1 VPDLSVSDL
10 HKAFDGKPVL
20 RGIEVAIPAGQCVIL
35 LGANGSGKSTMMRC
49 LNGLTRPDRGRV
61 LVGDAD
67 VARARGRALRR
78 ARQRI
83 GMVFQQFN
91 LVDHVSVFQNV
102 LYGALGQ
109 QRWGLARTA
118 APLAPAGLRE
128 TAMACL
134 DRVGLAAYADRDC
147 RELSGGQK
155 QRVAIARTLLQ
166 APDVVL
172 ADEPVA
178 SLDPRAGHEVMALL
192 LDIVREHGMTV
203 LCSLHQLELASAYG
217 DRVLGMKAGRIEL
230 DAARDDVDRDA
241 MSRLYQAATGG
252 EGAPPASNQPT
263 PAHAA

>member
-1 VPDLSVSDL
+1 VPDIRVSDL
-10 HKAFDGKPVL
+10 HKSFDGQPVL
-20 RGIEVAIPAGQCVIL
+20 RGIDFAIPAGQCVIL
-35 LGANGSGKSTMMRC
+35 LGGNGSGKSTMMRC
-49 LNGLTRPDRGRV
+49 LNGLTRPDRGRL

-78 ARQRI
+78 ARRRI

-102 LYGALGQ
+102 LHGALGQ
-109 QRWGLARTA
+109 QRWGLARTMS
-118 APLAPAGLRE
+118 PLAPADLRQ

-134 DRVGLAAYADRDC
+134 DRVGLAAYAERDC

-178 SLDPRAGHEVMALL
+178 SLDPRAGGDIMALL
-192 LDIVREHGMTV
+192 LDVVREHGMTV
-203 LCSLHQLELASAYG
+203 LCSLHQLELARAYG
-217 DRVLGMKAGRIEL
+217 DRLLGMKAGRIEL
-230 DAARDDVDRDA
+230 DALHDDVDRDE
-241 MSRLYQAATGG
+241 MSRLYHGAVRAT
-252 EGAPPASNQPT
+252 GAPPPSERPT

>member
-1 VPDLSVSDL
+1 VPEIRVSDL
-10 HKAFDGKPVL
+10 HKSFDGEPVL
-20 RGIEVAIPAGQCVIL
+20 RGVNFAIPAGQCVIL

-61 LVGDAD
+61 LVGDSD
-67 VARARGRALRR
+67 IARARGHSLRR

-109 QRWGLARTA
+109 HRWGLPGT
-118 APLAPAGLRE
+118 LAPVAPARLRHS
-128 TAMACL
+128 AMACL
-134 DRVGLAAYADRDC
+134 DRVGLAAEAARDC

-178 SLDPRAGHEVMALL
+178 SLDPRAGRDIMALL

-217 DRVLGMKAGRIEL
+217 DRLLGMKAGRIEL
-230 DAARDDVDRDA
+230 DAPHDDVDRAA
-241 MSRLYQAATGG
+241 MSRLYQDAAHEDT
-252 EGAPPASNQPT
+252 PQSPAQRPKS
-263 PAHAA
+263 ADAA